1 MQSCK
6 IIKGFAD
13 LYIKVVERTGL
24 EAEAVTVQKGT
35 SPMKKLIEKCDS
47 PRDTILIVD
56 DSIVSRASLK
66 SIFGKDYH
74 VLEADDGLSGLDM
87 LKNAAERLAAVILDI
102 VMPRADGI
110 QVLRIMGQMGV
121 LDQLPVFLITGEHK
135 DEVLR
140 EAYELGA
147 MDIIPK
153 PVIPYVVERRVKS
166 VIELFHSRNNLND
179 IIAEQRQALMA
190 QAEQLYEYGV
200 GMIETLST
208 VIEFKHD
215 ESGGHVRRLR
225 AITTHLLRHTAFGEG
240 LENKEIDLIGMAAIT
255 HDVGKIAIPDHILTK
270 PGRLTEEEFEIMK
283 THTSKGA
290 DLLSSIT
297 PLRDQA
303 FYAYAYD
310 VALHH
315 HERWDGKGYP
325 DRLMGDEISTGAQT
339 VALADVYDALV
350 SKRCYKNPYSFD
362 EAVKMIISG
371 QCGAFNPQL
380 LRCFL
385 DIEGDLRRLYSNL
398 ASVS

>member
-1 MQSCK
+1 MGS
-6 IIKGFAD
+6 
-13 LYIKVVERTGL
+13 VN
-24 EAEAVTVQKGT
+24 VQKGMF
-35 SPMKKLIEKCDS
+35 PVKKTTEKGNA

-56 DSIVSRASLK
+56 DSIVCRASLK
-66 SIFGKDYH
+66 NIFAKDYN
-74 VLEADDGLSGLDM
+74 VLEASDGLSGLDM
-87 LKNAAERLAAVILDI
+87 IKGAAQGLAAVLLDI
-102 VMPRADGI
+102 VMPRANGI
-110 QVLRIMGQMGV
+110 EVLRAMRQMGL
-121 LDQLPVFLITGEHK
+121 LDKFPVFMITGEDK

-140 EAYELGA
+140 EAYELGV
-147 MDIIPK
+147 MDIISK

-166 VIELFHSRNNLND
+166 VIELFRSRNHLND
-179 IIAEQRQALMA
+179 IIAEQRKVLMA

-208 VIEFKHD
+208 AIEFKHE
-215 ESGGHVRRLR
+215 ESGEHVRRLR
-225 AITTHLLRHTAFGEG
+225 AITIHLLRHTAFGKG
-240 LENKEIDLIGMAAIT
+240 LANREIDLIGMAAIT

-303 FYAYAYD
+303 FYAYAHD

-315 HERWDGKGYP
+315 HERWDGRGYP
-325 DRLMGDEISTGAQT
+325 DRLMGDEISIGAQV

-350 SKRCYKNPYSFD
+350 SKRCYKSPYSFD
-362 EAVKMIISG
+362 EAVKLIISG

-385 DIEGDLRRLYSNL
+385 SVENDLRSLYSN
-398 ASVS
+398 AESISCAI